1 MVIELVSLDGLL
13 QEVVKVIV
21 IGMIVVLVVQ
31 VTKLFEIFFEVIDA
45 FDMVTLVTTLKMLK
59 ELKGGRVVVLGMGS
73 SCIRKEGKEGEKE
86 DSDREERKIRF

>member
-31 VTKLFEIFFEVIDA
+31 VTKLFEVFFEVIDA
-45 FDMVTLVTTLKMLK
+45 FDIVTLVTTLKMLK
-59 ELKGGRVVVLGMGS
+59 ELKGGRVVVVGMGS
-73 SCIRKEGKEGEKE
+73 ICMRDERNKGEE
-86 DSDREERKIRF
+86 DCDCEKRKIRL